1 MGKERD
7 GSELM
12 GSIGSEGSGGRVFG
26 LEVSGLET
34 TADSGQKARSPAGC
48 EMPCSPSGVWH
59 LTTGLPLRGKRA
71 FVQSS
76 LDRSSSQRMLFSR
89 R

>member
-12 GSIGSEGSGGRVFG
+12 GSIGSEGSGGRVLG